1 MTPPETDDDDAEDG
15 DSADDE
21 RLLFGERRE
30 ETTLLAGSDLGV
42 TQIAVAAA
50 QVGQFSLLERCAVRD
65 IAADDSTV
73 IVATDEDVFH
83 QTSDGLQSLGF
94 GPAEAVGIDADW
106 VYAADADRVAR
117 RARTDVETA
126 TDDDWETVGAV
137 DEPRRFVGN
146 LLAAE
151 TLVRVDNELES
162 LGLGGVHDLSQ
173 DGTLAAA
180 ETGLYERR
188 DGEYHQLLDG
198 AATAV
203 VAEGERAHAVV
214 DGHLYE
220 REGNGWVEQE
230 LPGGAEPAR
239 LAYGETLVVLDTAG
253 TIHVAA
259 DPEVTHDGHGGW
271 RSQPIGLR
279 GVSTLVALGRGKS

>member
-1 MTPPETDDDDAEDG
+1 MTPPETDDDDG

-65 IAADDSTV
+65 IAADSPTV
-73 IVATDEDVFH
+73 IVGTDEDVFR
-83 QTSDGLQSLGF
+83 QTNNGLQSLGF
-94 GPAEAVGIDADW
+94 GPVEAVGVDADW

-117 RARTDVETA
+117 LARTDGETA
-126 TDDDWETVGAV
+126 SADDWETVGAV
-137 DEPRRFVGN
+137 EESRRFVGN
-146 LLAAE
+146 LLAADN
-151 TLVRVDNELES
+151 LVRVGDVLES
-162 LGLGGVHDLSQ
+162 LGLEDVHDLSQ
-173 DGTLAAA
+173 DGTLVAA

-203 VAEGERAHAVV
+203 VAEDERAHAVV
-214 DGHLYE
+214 DGRLYE
-220 REGNGWVEQE
+220 RKADEWVEQE

-239 LAYGETLVVLDTAG
+239 LAYGETLVVVDTAG
-253 TIHVAA
+253 TIHVGA
-259 DPEVTHDGHGGW
+259 DPGVTHDGHGGW

-279 GVSTLVALGRGKS
+279 GVTALVAV